1 MSSKV
6 GIAVPLFM
14 AISLTPPPA
23 QPGNLWPPRQYDQ
36 GVIAEWNSLLMSALP
51 STAGNAVPRYY
62 ALMHIAMSDAISS
75 IERNTPAIYSRV
87 PAARHASTDAAA
99 AQAAH
104 DVLVALLPERR
115 LEFDLE
121 LKERLATINPERG
134 QQGVQVGRA
143 VAQRTLEWAAKQSAL
158 S

>member
-14 AISLTPPPA
+14 AFSLSSPA
-23 QPGNLWPPRQYDQ
+23 RSDNLWPPRQYDQ
-36 GVIAEWNSLLMSALP
+36 GVIAEWNAMLMNAVP
-51 STAGNAVPRYY
+51 VTAGNAVPRYY

-75 IERNTPAIYSRV
+75 IERRTPVIYSRV
-87 PAARHASTDAAA
+87 PAAHHASTDAAA

-104 DVLVALLPERR
+104 DVLVALLPGRR
-115 LEFDLE
+115 LEFDQE
-121 LKERLATINPERG
+121 LKQRLAMINPERG
-134 QQGVQVGRA
+134 RQGVAVGRA
-143 VAQRTLEWAAKQSAL
+143 VAQRTLEWAARQSAL

>member
-1 MSSKV
+1 MSSKA

-14 AISLTPPPA
+14 AFSLSPA
-23 QPGNLWPPRQYDQ
+23 AQSGNLWPPRQFDQ
-36 GVIAEWNSLLMSALP
+36 GVIAEWNAMLESAMP
-51 STAGNAVPRYY
+51 ASAGDSVPRYY
-62 ALMHIAMSDAISS
+62 ALMHIAMADAISS
-75 IERNTPAIYSRV
+75 IERRTPAIYSRV
-87 PAARHASTDAAA
+87 PAAYHASSDAAA

-104 DVLVALLPERR
+104 DVLVALLPERK

-121 LKERLATINPERG
+121 LKERLTTINPVRG
-134 QQGVQVGRA
+134 QQGVAVGRA

>member
-1 MSSKV
+1 MTSKA

-14 AISLTPPPA
+14 AFSLAPA
-23 QPGNLWPPRQYDQ
+23 AQSGNLWPPRQFDQ
-36 GVIAEWNSLLMSALP
+36 GVIAEWNAML
-51 STAGNAVPRYY
+51 AGAMPAAAGAAVPRYY
-62 ALMHIAMSDAISS
+62 ALMHIAMADAISS
-75 IERNTPAIYSRV
+75 IERRTPAIYSRV
-87 PAARHASTDAAA
+87 PAAHHVSSDAAA

-104 DVLVALLPERR
+104 DVLVALLPERK

-121 LKERLATINPERG
+121 LKQRLATINPQRG
-134 QQGVQVGRA
+134 QQGAAVGRV

>member
-1 MSSKV
+1 MTSRDR
-6 GIAVPLFM
+6 IAVPLFLSM
-14 AISLTPPPA
+14 TLIGPA
-23 QPGNLWPPRQYDQ
+23 EAGNLWPPRQFDQ
-36 GVIAEWNSLLMSALP
+36 GVIAEWNSMLLNAAPM
-51 STAGNAVPRYY
+51 TAGSEMPRYY

-75 IERNTPAIYSRV
+75 IERKTPTIYSRV
-87 PAARHASTDAAA
+87 SAPRHASTDAAA

-104 DVLVALLPERR
+104 DVLVALLPERK

-143 VAQRTLEWAAKQSAL
+143 VAQRTLEWAAKQTAHT
-158 S
+158 